1 MNLRYNT
8 YCILAFMV
16 ATSVKNVIEAKEHKS
31 AKKNSKSFKSTK
43 VSKST
48 KKGTKAQKAC
58 KLPKMKSKAS
68 GKPYW
73 IQTGQ
78 VMTLFDGSTTV
89 ARKTFTDE
97 EPVIAEND
105 QYVVQCSEKGYV
117 PDEMCYYTCID
128 GKLDRTTYC
137 QSNPQDLCVKTRDL
151 TIAKQCPLDFDSDE
165 PWSEGKSLKTWWM
178 EVLNKYHFQREE
190 IFNRE
195 TDVPFFLGHGAALID
210 GIGLIVQ
217 HFVIPAA
224 ASAKNFNGDA
234 VEITGWV
241 PGNDYVFGPDT
252 LRNSQSDP
260 INGYIQDLV
269 TEDIPMGPFILPN
282 VTAPIK
288 DFDPVLK
295 VAAVIR
301 DYDPCDDSKFLG
313 FPPECFVYHPAGFHT
328 GDGEMFMYRSPLS
341 NGKIDLQGVCT
352 GAETA
357 PPVLIDALMA
367 NMGNIADTA
376 EKAGGFTGLHP
387 ASWSMHLCIDD
398 DIYHPYLCLHH
409 TNLPTVN
416 GDYVSVD
423 AAPFMAIPTEMRK
436 QLCTERTAG
445 GPELCSPQTNTTHPF
460 PWTQYL

>member
-1 MNLRYNT
+1 ML
-8 YCILAFMV
+8 
-16 ATSVKNVIEAKEHKS
+16 ATSVENIEAKGHKS
-31 AKKNSKSFKSTK
+31 STK
-43 VSKST
+43 SSKKAT
-48 KKGTKAQKAC
+48 KSSKKAKSSKKSPDSSNAC

-78 VMTLFDGSTTV
+78 VMTLFDSTTTV

-105 QYVVQCSEKGYV
+105 QYMVQCSEKGYV
-117 PDEMCYYTCID
+117 PDEMCYYTCTN
-128 GKLDRTTYC
+128 GVLDTTTYC

-165 PWSEGKSLKTWWM
+165 PWFEGKSLKMWWK
-178 EVLNKYHFQREE
+178 EVLDKYHFQRKE
-190 IFNRE
+190 IFDRS
-195 TDVPFFLGHGAALID
+195 TDVPFFLGHGAALLA
-210 GIGLIVQ
+210 GAGLVAQ

-224 ASAKNFNGDA
+224 EKSFNGEA
-234 VEITGWV
+234 VDITSWV
-241 PGNDYVFGPDT
+241 PGNNYVFGPDT

-260 INGYIQDLV
+260 INGYVQDLV
-269 TEDIPMGPFILPN
+269 TEDIPMGPFTLPN

-295 VAAVIR
+295 LTAVLR
-301 DYDPCDDSKFLG
+301 DYDPCDDSKFMG
-313 FPPECFVYHPAGFHT
+313 FPPECFIYHPAGFHT
-328 GDGEMFMYRSPLS
+328 GDGEMFMYRTPLN

-357 PPVLIDALMA
+357 PPVIIDALMA
-367 NMGNIADTA
+367 NMGNIADTV
-376 EKAGGFTGLHP
+376 EKAGGLIGLHP
-387 ASWSMHLCIDD
+387 ASWSMHFCIDD
-398 DIYHPYLCLHH
+398 DIYHPYLCSDH
-409 TNLPTVN
+409 TNLPTVD

-436 QLCTERTAG
+436 KLCAERTAG
-445 GPELCSPQTNTTHPF
+445 GPELCNPQTDTTYPF

>member
-1 MNLRYNT
+1 ML
-8 YCILAFMV
+8 
-16 ATSVKNVIEAKEHKS
+16 ATSVENVEAKKGRESVKGKS
-31 AKKNSKSFKSTK
+31 NKKSTK
-43 VSKST
+43 ASKKASKKANKVT
-48 KKGTKAQKAC
+48 KSSKNNNAPDASNTC
-58 KLPKMKSKAS
+58 KLPKMKSDAS

-73 IQTGQ
+73 VQTGQ
-78 VMTLFDGSTTV
+78 VMTLFDSATTV

-97 EPVIAEND
+97 EPLIAEND
-105 QYVVQCSEKGYV
+105 QYIVKCGEEGYV
-117 PDEMCYYTCID
+117 PDEMCYYTCTD
-128 GKLDRTTYC
+128 GVLDTTTYC
-137 QSNPQDLCVKTRDL
+137 QSSNPQDLCVKTRDL
-151 TIAKQCPLDFDSDE
+151 TIAKQCALDFDSDE
-165 PWSEGKSLKTWWM
+165 PWFEGKSLKMWWK
-178 EVLNKYHFQREE
+178 EVLDKYHFQRNE
-190 IFNRE
+190 IFDRSS
-195 TDVPFFLGHGAALID
+195 DVPFFLGHGAALLE
-210 GIGLIVQ
+210 GAGFVAQ

-224 ASAKNFNGDA
+224 SKNFNGDA
-234 VEITGWV
+234 VDITSWV

-260 INGYIQDLV
+260 INGFVQDLV
-269 TEDIPMGPFILPN
+269 TEDVPMGPFILPN

-295 VAAVIR
+295 LTAVLR

-313 FPPECFVYHPAGFHT
+313 FPPECFIYHPAGFHT
-328 GDGEMFMYRSPLS
+328 GDGEMFMYRSPLN
-341 NGKIDLQGVCT
+341 NGKLDLQGVCT

-367 NMGNIADTA
+367 NMGNIADTV

-398 DIYHPYLCLHH
+398 DIYHPYLCSDH

-423 AAPFMAIPTEMRK
+423 AAPFMPIPTEMRK
-436 QLCTERTAG
+436 KLCAERTAG
-445 GPELCSPQTNTTHPF
+445 GPELCSPQTNTTYPL